1 MKISQFQ
8 IVIFAV
14 FIIYPFAALP
24 LIFVEIY
31 NKKYYA
37 LNYLAIF
44 MGLLAYLWIPSGDVS
59 RMQSDFEIIKHLNFA
74 DFLSIKSFDFLYMFI
89 MYFFAKLSI
98 NFEYIRFVLC
108 TISYLF
114 YFKIYLD
121 IIKVN
126 KDIGES
132 KRFSFLAFLMFF
144 FFIRFSGFLTGVR
157 FTVAMSLCFYGV
169 YLVVYKNKNKGWL
182 LLLLSAFT
190 HFSMWLILLITLI
203 VKKINL
209 KFNKYVFVIVVF
221 IGLLMSTTLIEL
233 VIDVLPI
240 DDVFKSYLKVYTS
253 GHYATE
259 EFLNQTLLFRISR
272 LASYIAIYPAIIY
285 VLNKK
290 VDISFYSVFLCIVVF
305 LSFCMNMDTTFGRY
319 AFLGVIFFIIPFLLK
334 YQTSSKNHFFY
345 FLFFL
350 SLVTY
355 TASIYTVK
363 RELQWGKQYKIL
375 YTPLPLIFMST
386 YDAKW
391 VEANILD
398 NGGMK
403 NAPE

>member
-8 IVIFAV
+8 IVLFVV

-37 LNYLAIF
+37 LNYLAVF
-44 MGLLAYLWIPSGDVS
+44 MGLLAYLWIPSGDLA
-59 RMQSDFEIIKHLNFA
+59 RLQRDFEIIKNLSVV
-74 DFLSIKSFDFLYMFI
+74 DFLSIKSFDFVYMFI
-89 MYFFAKLSI
+89 MYFFAKLNL
-98 NFEYIRFVLC
+98 NFEFIRFALC
-108 TISYLF
+108 TISYLI
-114 YFKIYLD
+114 YFKIYSD
-121 IIKVN
+121 IIKEN
-126 KDIGES
+126 KSLGES

-157 FTVAMSLCFYGV
+157 FTFAMSLCFYGV
-169 YLVVYKNKNKGWL
+169 YLVVYKNKKSGWL

-209 KFNKYVFVIVVF
+209 KINRFVF
-221 IGLLMSTTLIEL
+221 IMVLSIGFFLSTTLIEL

-240 DDVFKSYLKVYTS
+240 DDVFKAYLNVYTS
-253 GHYATE
+253 GHFATE
-259 EFLNQTLLFRISR
+259 EFLNQTIFFKISR
-272 LASYIAIYPAIIY
+272 LFSYVAIYPAIIY
-285 VLNKK
+285 VLYKK
-290 VDISFYSVFLCIVVF
+290 VDFSFYSVFLCIVVF

-319 AFLGVIFFIIPFLLK
+319 AFLGVIFFIIPFFLK
-334 YQTSSKNHFFY
+334 YEIKNKNYFFY
-345 FLFFL
+345 FLFSL
-350 SLVTY
+350 SIMTY
-355 TASIYTVK
+355 IASFYTVK

-375 YTPLPLIFMST
+375 YSPFPLILMST
-386 YDAKW
+386 YDSKW
-391 VEANILD
+391 IEANILD